1 MIDIAKSLT
10 KGELRSAIKTTVSGD
25 VLGNFVVS
33 FVLSSA
39 LQEIINESI
48 MLDAKIRLRG
58 ELVAELQKQQ
68 SAPLP
73 DLSNL
78 LYYDLNNII
87 QIYADDYQPTD
98 PVELERL
105 MGPQEVYRA
114 FLLST
119 IE

>member
-1 MIDIAKSLT
+1 MAS
-10 KGELRSAIKTTVSGD
+10 GEI
-25 VLGNFVVS
+25 LGNFVVS

-48 MLDAKIRLRG
+48 MLDTKLKLRG
-58 ELVAELQKQQ
+58 ELVANLEKQQ

-73 DLSNL
+73 DIGNL
-78 LYYDLNNII
+78 LYYDITDT
-87 QIYADDYQPTD
+87 QVIYAADYQPTD
-98 PVELERL
+98 PVELERM
-105 MGPQEVYRA
+105 MGPREVYRA

>member
-1 MIDIAKSLT
+1 MRKP
-10 KGELRSAIKTTVSGD
+10 
-25 VLGNFVVS
+25 
-33 FVLSSA
+33 
-39 LQEIINESI
+39 
-48 MLDAKIRLRG
+48 RLRD

-68 SAPLP
+68 SDSP
-73 DLSNL
+73 DISNL
-78 LYYDLNNII
+78 LYYDINDII